1 MKTTIELP
9 QDLFQA
15 AKLTAAQRRIT
26 LKTLFTQALRKE
38 IAPPAR
44 TSSGLIRV
52 DEDGLPY
59 LAKRGK
65 TVTSSEVDRLDEETG
80 AVSHGG
86 RLATLDKRIDP
97 ALVSGGRKA
106 LVRVG

>member
-59 LAKRGK
+59 L
-65 TVTSSEVDRLDEETG
+65 
-80 AVSHGG
+80 
-86 RLATLDKRIDP
+86 DKRIDP
-97 ALVSGGRKA
+97 ALVSGGRNA